1 MVYLAILVAISLAFG
16 VRVLAAEQ
24 FSIATGGTAGTYYPI
39 GSAIASVV
47 SKYVPGVKMN
57 AEATGASVAN
67 LRMLKAKKVDF
78 IMAAS
83 NTAYG
88 AYSGEPPF
96 DKDPVKNLRGIAA
109 LYPEVFQFV
118 VRKDS
123 GIKSFYDLRGKKVA
137 VGAPGSGTERTAKLV
152 LAAHGLTYGDI
163 KPQFLSFAEAM
174 TALKD
179 RVVDCAIVGA
189 GVPTPAVID
198 AAMLIDINLLSVDE
212 KVIGDFLKKH
222 PYLALFEIAPGTYKG
237 VDQSVITVSS
247 PALLCVDEGLSEEV
261 VYKIV
266 KAIFD
271 HIDEIAASHA
281 QAKNIKLETALK
293 GMSIPLHPGAERF
306 FREKGLIR

>member
-123 GIKSFYDLRGKKVA
+123 GIKSFYDLEGEEGSCRSSGKWDRKNSQA
-137 VGAPGSGTERTAKLV
+137 CFSCAWFDLWRYKAS
-152 LAAHGLTYGDI
+152 I
-163 KPQFLSFAEAM
+163 SQF
-174 TALKD
+174 
-179 RVVDCAIVGA
+179 C
-189 GVPTPAVID
+189 
-198 AAMLIDINLLSVDE
+198 
-212 KVIGDFLKKH
+212 
-222 PYLALFEIAPGTYKG
+222 
-237 VDQSVITVSS
+237 
-247 PALLCVDEGLSEEV
+247 
-261 VYKIV
+261 
-266 KAIFD
+266 
-271 HIDEIAASHA
+271 
-281 QAKNIKLETALK
+281 
-293 GMSIPLHPGAERF
+293 
-306 FREKGLIR
+306 